1 MNMKIDTLN
10 ANNQMITTNIGN
22 MNEITDISSNN
33 DDQQT
38 WVALAEDSWSTS
50 FSTAEFD
57 ATFPSVL
64 SATGFEQWPVYT
76 VTGSQNPD
84 TFAAST
90 AADDAFMIA
99 TSTGPQIERLEST
112 VRADVEPHYRIESST
127 AAQSPASSFRS
138 RKSSIA
144 DHIADHIADLENS
157 LTRDSQ
163 ATKQL
168 VQVFFS
174 AIHPHWPILHAP
186 TFMIEDASHHL
197 FGSMLMLASW
207 LQDRSDHVKL
217 ASLVFDTVTA
227 TLLVQLDLFSSLMG
241 FD

>member
-1 MNMKIDTLN
+1 MEIDTLN
-10 ANNQMITTNIGN
+10 ANNQMITTDIGN
-22 MNEITDISSNN
+22 MNEITDIPPNN
-33 DDQQT
+33 DGQQA
-38 WVALAEDSWSTS
+38 WVALAEDSWLAP
-50 FSTAEFD
+50 FSTAGFD

-76 VTGSQNPD
+76 VTGPQNPD

-112 VRADVEPHYRIESST
+112 ARADVEPHYRIESST
-127 AAQSPASSFRS
+127 AAQSPASSSRS

-197 FGSMLMLASW
+197 LGSMLMLASW

-217 ASLVFDTVTA
+217 APLVFDTVTA